1 MKQISDL
8 ENAVICPFS
17 FKYDSLHQNL
27 SSGTYNARNIILL
40 KKKKKKSVD
49 FACGIFSNDLLFQ
62 SSLPAEKNLVD
73 IPLSV

>member
-1 MKQISDL
+1 MLLFVHFHLNMTVCTKIFQV
-8 ENAVICPFS
+8 EHTMQETS
-17 FKYDSLHQNL
+17 FFL
-27 SSGTYNARNIILL
+27 
-40 KKKKKKSVD
+40 KKKKKSVD